1 MTDEIRT
8 EPGIELF
15 HLAVTSSITALA
27 VWSGGLFWIILSVY
41 LWFSAIVVKGFWPY
55 LSDDDIIAIRRKEM
69 DERISHRKE
78 DDNSGDIREGPPED
92 QDKL

>member
-15 HLAVTSSITALA
+15 DLFVTAIVTAAAMLTG
-27 VWSGGLFWIILSVY
+27 SLFWIIMTVY

-55 LSDDDIIAIRRKEM
+55 LSDDDIIELRRKEM
-69 DERISHRKE
+69 DERIAHRKE
-78 DDNSGDIREGPPED
+78 DDNSGDLREGPPED
-92 QDKL
+92 QD